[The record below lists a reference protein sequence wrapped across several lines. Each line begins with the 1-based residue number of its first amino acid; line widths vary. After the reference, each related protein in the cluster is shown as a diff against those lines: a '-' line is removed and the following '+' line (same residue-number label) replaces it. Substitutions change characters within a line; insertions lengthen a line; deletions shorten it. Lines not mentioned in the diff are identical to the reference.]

1 MYQSKTETGGRC
13 PMPVLQLLVL
23 LSTPEKF
30 LCQVYCVC
38 ACVRVCV
45 CVCVVGYSA
54 HRMKFKTLILEFTP
68 SSVTSFFS
76 STTFTATPP
85 SRLTQGL
92 HIHTHMPHICRIPLN
107 PWLTLQCSLSC
118 SFSSWKKMIPSTPAF
133 FEPACEY
140 RHMLCTL
147 RCNPCHS
154 AKE

>member
-1 MYQSKTETGGRC
+1 MAFLMYQSKTETGGRC

-76 STTFTATPP
+76 SQP
-85 SRLTQGL
+85 L
-92 HIHTHMPHICRIPLN
+92 HPHVSHKGYIYTHT
-107 PWLTLQCSLSC
+107 
-118 SFSSWKKMIPSTPAF
+118 
-133 FEPACEY
+133 
-140 RHMLCTL
+140 
-147 RCNPCHS
+147 CHTYVGS
-154 AKE
+154 H